1 MAGMRDPTQF
11 LIFVSRHTQWH
22 LWPHQPRCHT
32 SGYRV
37 PVPAYVLLS
46 VFLVVTN
53 QPQRMGGQL
62 PASVSLVVMY
72 WHSVSPAEPRLILC
86 VSLSWSGHCLGSLDH
101 SLPNTDLGSY
111 SGLSVALTNPKAP
124 LPCHVPQKKVRD
136 LSDCYMLDAAL
147 SDMLTFSK
155 LPMSAPFETCLASR
169 HQHLYLLW
177 SLIYLQW
184 LGECL

>member
-1 MAGMRDPTQF
+1 
-11 LIFVSRHTQWH
+11 
-22 LWPHQPRCHT
+22 
-32 SGYRV
+32 
-37 PVPAYVLLS
+37 
-46 VFLVVTN
+46 
-53 QPQRMGGQL
+53 MGGQL

-72 WHSVSPAEPRLILC
+72 WHGVSPAEPRLILC

-147 SDMLTFSK
+147 SDILTFSK
-155 LPMSAPFETCLASR
+155 LPMSAPFETCLVSR

-184 LGECL
+184 LGECLQQEAQESTERLEPPCSHCGRRFNVPHIPSLFRLGCEAPAL